1 MGEDFESDSDLAA
14 AVGAI
19 LDQQDAAQPT
29 GPAQSAPQTTEIQ
42 PQAAPEAEQP
52 TVGVNASE
60 EAQAPAVETTAP
72 IAAEAP
78 KPQPEAPKAEQR
90 LSPEPSATPE
100 ADAARSQTLDR
111 ANAVLQR
118 LEIEAN
124 RQFAD
129 IKGPADVAQLMR
141 NDPARYN
148 ELVIAQNEYQQAM
161 WARNQ
166 AQQEAFKAYEQGERQ
181 KLHKAIP
188 ELADPEKGKALADD
202 LRAYAKS
209 QGIPES
215 RQARSADEVISL
227 HREMKLAK
235 EVAAFR
241 AEKAKQEK
249 ALEEA
254 SKKAAKAPPVQQ
266 PGTQREVNKNEK
278 LETDF
283 ERFSKSGKSDDL
295 AHLLQHIL

>member
-1 MGEDFESDSDLAA
+1 MEDFESDSDLAA

-19 LDQQDAAQPT
+19 LDQQDATQSPE
-29 GPAQSAPQTTEIQ
+29 PAPAPQTPEIQ

-72 IAAEAP
+72 VAAEAP
-78 KPQPEAPKAEQR
+78 KPLLATPEVAQKQ
-90 LSPEPSATPE
+90 SPEPSATPE
-100 ADAARSQTLDR
+100 ADAARSQTLER
-111 ANAVLQR
+111 VNNLVQQ
-118 LEIEAN
+118 LEVSVGSK
-124 RQFAD
+124 FAD
-129 IKGPADVAQLMR
+129 LKTEADVLNLMQT
-141 NDPARYN
+141 DPVRYN
-148 ELVIAQNEYQQAM
+148 EFVIAQTQYQRAKQA
-161 WARNQ
+161 Q
-166 AQQEAFKAYEQGERQ
+166 AHVQQEAMRAYEHGERQ
-181 KLHKAIP
+181 RLHKAIP
-188 ELADPEKGKALADD
+188 DLADPEKGKALAEE

-209 QGIPES
+209 QGIPDS
-215 RQARSADEVISL
+215 RQARSADEVIRL
-227 HREMKLAK
+227 HAEMKLAK

-283 ERFSKSGKSDDL
+283 ERFSKSGRSDDL
-295 AHLLQHIL
+295 AQFLNHIL

>member
-19 LDQQDAAQPT
+19 LDQQDAPEAAQP
-29 GPAQSAPQTTEIQ
+29 AAPQTPEIQ
-42 PQAAPEAEQP
+42 PQAAPEAGQP

-60 EAQAPAVETTAP
+60 EAQAPVVETTAP
-72 IAAEAP
+72 VAAEAP
-78 KPQPEAPKAEQR
+78 KPLLATPEVAQKQG
-90 LSPEPSATPE
+90 PEPSASPE
-100 ADAARSQTLDR
+100 ADAARNQTIER
-111 ANAVLQR
+111 AHAILQR
-118 LEIEAN
+118 LEIDAN

-141 NDPARYN
+141 SDPARYN
-148 ELVIAQNEYQQAM
+148 ELVIAQNEYQQAL

-166 AQQEAFKAYEQGERQ
+166 AQQEAFKAYEQTERQ

-188 ELADPEKGKALADD
+188 DLADPEKGKALAEE

-209 QGIPES
+209 QGIPDS
-215 RQARSADEVISL
+215 RQARSADEVIRL
-227 HREMKLAK
+227 HAEMKLAK
-235 EVAAFR
+235 EVAVFR